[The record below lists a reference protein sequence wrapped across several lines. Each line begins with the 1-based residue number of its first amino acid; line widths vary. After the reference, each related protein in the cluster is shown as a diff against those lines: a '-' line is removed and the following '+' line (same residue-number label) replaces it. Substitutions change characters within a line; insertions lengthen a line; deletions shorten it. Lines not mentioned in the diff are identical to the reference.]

1 MKLDFF
7 PTRKCFADRI
17 SFRLCKWER
26 QWSVVYIPPT
36 IRTLPMAPCFCPRII
51 RILQNWTATAT
62 TVSFFCCCTTIMA
75 TAATCIDLVLIEMM
89 LNTVKSK
96 IIFPCIKTMLWG
108 TIRQT
113 LLLLYYVLKFGLSMI
128 YVVNSVSVFVNLCK
142 SAPVEVS

>member
-1 MKLDFF
+1 
-7 PTRKCFADRI
+7 
-17 SFRLCKWER
+17 
-26 QWSVVYIPPT
+26 
-36 IRTLPMAPCFCPRII
+36 
-51 RILQNWTATAT
+51 
-62 TVSFFCCCTTIMA
+62 MA

-128 YVVNSVSVFVNLCK
+128 YVVNSVSVIVNLCK